1 MQSQRATHLL
11 LLRTAIAMLA
21 SWWIAPARAETPTQ
35 ICARV
40 GTDDTLRP
48 IPTSLA
54 PAINTLFHASMPAQM
69 ALDLTVFRCADGHV
83 LVCTA
88 GANLPCG
95 KANASRTSAGAAKWC
110 RDNPSSAFVPAVATG
125 HDTIYQWRCHNGRPE
140 IVHQTSIVDSRG
152 FAATYWK
159 PLRQSP

>member
-1 MQSQRATHLL
+1 MIAFLSRLFRRPRAGEPAWIDAADLQRRIASGDAVVLVDVRQPEEFTSPPGHL
-11 LLRTAIAMLA
+11 
-21 SWWIAPARAETPTQ
+21 P
-35 ICARV
+35 
-40 GTDDTLRP
+40 D
-48 IPTSLA
+48 
-54 PAINTLFHASMPAQM
+54 AINVPLGDLPAWT
-69 ALDLTVFRCADGHV
+69 ADLAARRQAVV

-110 RDNPSSAFVPAVATG
+110 RNHPSSAFVPAVATG